1 VSPPPLPAVAAAGA
15 PSALAP
21 ATTPAARRATPPPLP
36 AALAPATT
44 APPTESSARAAPD
57 RVERRHPHRGP
68 VLTALATLALAFGAF
83 ALRDTASE
91 PVVLGT
97 VRESPATEEGVVD
110 LGDIDELV
118 AAEQGGAVEASS
130 QIVGPPAWAA
140 GERQR
145 HTSGDASPGAARLR
159 VGSPPPPARETTP
172 VRRDVEGSSAA
183 APADGADSV
192 TPAAASSFDDASAQS
207 ALWRLTTQA
216 ARCKTQPAPG
226 TEVTVT
232 VTFAPSGQATKA
244 AVSGTFENTPT
255 GACLEALYRGAR
267 IAPFAGT
274 ARSVYHSYSLR

>member
-1 VSPPPLPAVAAAGA
+1 
-15 PSALAP
+15 
-21 ATTPAARRATPPPLP
+21 
-36 AALAPATT
+36 
-44 APPTESSARAAPD
+44 
-57 RVERRHPHRGP
+57 

-91 PVVLGT
+91 PVALGT
-97 VRESPATEEGVVD
+97 VRETPATEEGVID
-110 LGDIDELV
+110 LGDIDGLV
-118 AAEQGGAVEASS
+118 AAEEGSAVEDSP

-140 GERQR
+140 GEPQR
-145 HTSGDASPGAARLR
+145 HTSGDAPPGAARLR
-159 VGSPPPPARETTP
+159 VGSPPPGARETTP
-172 VRRDVEGSSAA
+172 ARRDVQSSSAA
-183 APADGADSV
+183 APAHAADSV
-192 TPAAASSFDDASAQS
+192 TPATTSFDDASAQS

-267 IAPFAGT
+267 VAPFAGA